1 MPGPWSYETRTE
13 RTARLARA
21 QAQPKDYGSQL
32 DSFLSDRLSK
42 IGIDPG
48 VLATAPPQPAQRA
61 TAPSSAPSDGGIL
74 RNTLNKAAGFK
85 RQAIADNP
93 GGDSGGG
100 FLSDFASNVKDV
112 AAGALHTGLS
122 VAAKPFELSS
132 EYGSPIF
139 AALTGESRAGRHP
152 ILDANGQPTGQ
163 FYRDKPDFRDMGASL
178 LGLVTNPVSEYQ
190 RGQGAV
196 NERINNPQ
204 VQQDFVGRGAL
215 RTFSDPLQ
223 VGIAALSGGSTALA
237 APAFNIATE
246 GATQYAQDLPG
257 WRNLSPDVQ
266 QALILAGSVIAA
278 KKGPAIARKAA
289 EVTGLKDA
297 YQMGAVPG
305 AAMVSADQP
314 HVGNYLE
321 TFDRH
326 GLGYGLEPD
335 GTVTFDDPAQAA
347 NVANELQSRA
357 LQNIEGTAVAG
368 GSGGRNV
375 KLFGSKEYEDM
386 MNQRRLNAEAGLGSG
401 KGKTRTLP
409 GGELGDFQSLD
420 DAERIQEALDQSS
433 FPGPDAELRRTPF
446 QPGDTLTQHP
456 PLSAADRANFEAQ
469 AAKAGTEVPRGFKRD
484 AQYTASHLL
493 GEDDADHF
501 AQDLI
506 DMGYTPRTAAARI
519 EAEIAQR
526 GFTIGRKAENLTE
539 REVAFRAHLQ
549 EIADELSTNG
559 HSAVHNVG
567 NGIEASSGQVPAGQ
581 AASGQGLEAALPEA
595 VPAGGTTVKRP
606 DLFGNVHD
614 TYQTEAELN
623 GFRPTQGD
631 LLARGEAEAKL
642 RALESPAPPDT
653 AAGSAPEVA
662 TPESAPPLAPA
673 SDGGNVPPPDSAP
686 PGPPEP
692 PSGGITPGGQEPLPT
707 VQVGP
712 FKLPDITPTPLN
724 RVDRAMNAV
733 KRTLGIGVEEDPM
746 ATPAMRA
753 RKQAQPVIDAQA
765 SRLGA
770 IAQTLV
776 DQAFNRDAKGRITD
790 LVGNPT
796 VQDVAARLPEFA
808 PSLTP
813 EQMRVMEQLRAEVQP
828 YHDLLT
834 KVGVD
839 VNSRAD
845 VVDGGFYLPR
855 GRADVEGADLPVKV
869 GSGRSGGVGG
879 RKGFEKGAIF
889 DTQAQGIDA
898 GYQYAP
904 LEEALQ
910 SYARD
915 AGNRIIDQHVANYF
929 RNLTDEN
936 GVPVGQTP
944 HARVLAQNPAIAN
957 QVEGL
962 RKSLDSMRG
971 TAGRLSDRQQAAI
984 DQFLNSPAPD
994 LEELKAALDQRVG
1007 LNAVGKAGPN
1017 YGKNVTELRQAIRD
1031 VRGKVDALMPEWKRA
1046 LDRARQ
1052 TPREQGTIGIA
1063 QLNGMTF
1070 PDVVANAANKYL
1082 AAERPPSGRGS
1093 SLLRASSATNN
1104 LLRGLH
1110 ATADVSFM
1118 GIQGLLGA
1126 VRDPIGYGKALGVA
1140 FKAIADP
1147 QALGKYMLEY
1157 DRKAME
1163 KGLPTSKQLIAN
1175 GLHVGGRDTEF
1186 AVRGALPRASKG
1198 LQDLPVIKQSNMAFG
1213 YFGDTMR
1220 LELAQTALENAAKNG
1235 FNIADPAIARQV
1247 TTAANLATGWSPNT
1261 FGGDVG
1267 QFATFAPRFLQS
1279 QLELVHKGLTDGSL
1293 TGQEARSMMGRLI
1306 GTGVLLTVAANEASG
1321 RPLDYREMFDPTNA
1335 NFMRIRLGGQDISL
1349 FGPWDSLLK
1358 GTVSMAKGDV
1368 QGANELIH
1376 GNVGGALGKV
1386 GGGAESFV
1394 RGKASPVVGT
1404 MWDVFSGQTFDNRDS
1419 HTPGYFFR
1427 QLLPFSVSDIGQKPL
1442 GTTAIGVTGLKA
1454 SPLSP
1459 TEELNQ
1465 IAQAKYGK
1473 DFYDLLSSQQAEI
1486 KTAHPDTWQAAVDRG
1501 NSNRQKYE
1509 AIKTDFTTQQ
1519 QAADAQLL
1527 SGKMTR
1533 EDWLKQYD
1541 DRKTQL
1547 AGAQLAI
1554 YGKDKPITSPRNA
1567 SERYAQILQRNQDA
1581 TGAINWDAVDAE
1593 VANLKP
1599 EDQAWIQD
1607 RQGLGNTPVV
1617 TAYKQAAAL
1626 RSKYFGLP
1634 KYKGF
1639 TGSEA
1644 QQIDALWTQLR
1655 ANVRVPNTGPM
1666 LAELKKLNASGT
1678 IDPKVYSGVRRR
1690 ILGVLRTTKDR
1701 ERFVRAN
1708 PAMTTFFGGNG
1719 KGGPLTASEAQQ
1731 LQGAA

>member
-48 VLATAPPQPAQRA
+48 VLASAPPQPAQRA
-61 TAPSSAPSDGGIL
+61 TAPSPAPSDGGIL
-74 RNTLNKAAGFK
+74 RNTLTQAASFK

-93 GGDSGGG
+93 SGDSGGG

-152 ILDANGQPTGQ
+152 ILDAQGQPTGQ

-305 AAMVSADQP
+305 AAMVKAQP
-314 HVGNYLE
+314 LGNVDTNPVPEAPGIGVTDVGN
-321 TFDRH
+321 
-326 GLGYGLEPD
+326 
-335 GTVTFDDPAQAA
+335 A
-347 NVANELQSRA
+347 
-357 LQNIEGTAVAG
+357 
-368 GSGGRNV
+368 
-375 KLFGSKEYEDM
+375 
-386 MNQRRLNAEAGLGSG
+386 
-401 KGKTRTLP
+401 
-409 GGELGDFQSLD
+409 GELPVP
-420 DAERIQEALDQSS
+420 AA
-433 FPGPDAELRRTPF
+433 
-446 QPGDTLTQHP
+446 
-456 PLSAADRANFEAQ
+456 SAA
-469 AAKAGTEVPRGFKRD
+469 
-484 AQYTASHLL
+484 
-493 GEDDADHF
+493 
-501 AQDLI
+501 
-506 DMGYTPRTAAARI
+506 
-519 EAEIAQR
+519 
-526 GFTIGRKAENLTE
+526 
-539 REVAFRAHLQ
+539 
-549 EIADELSTNG
+549 
-559 HSAVHNVG
+559 
-567 NGIEASSGQVPAGQ
+567 
-581 AASGQGLEAALPEA
+581 
-595 VPAGGTTVKRP
+595 
-606 DLFGNVHD
+606 
-614 TYQTEAELN
+614 
-623 GFRPTQGD
+623 
-631 LLARGEAEAKL
+631 
-642 RALESPAPPDT
+642 PDT
-653 AAGSAPEVA
+653 AASSAPEVA

-712 FKLPDITPTPLN
+712 FQLPDITPTPLN
-724 RVDRAMNAV
+724 RVDTAMNAV

-770 IAQTLV
+770 ITQTLV
-776 DQAFNRDAKGRITD
+776 DQAFTRDARGRITD

-808 PSLTP
+808 PFLTP

-828 YHDLLT
+828 YHGLLT

-855 GRADVEGADLPVKV
+855 GRADVEGADLPMKV

-879 RKGFEKGAIF
+879 RKGFEKGAVF
-889 DTQAQGIDA
+889 DTQAHGIDA

-936 GVPVGQTP
+936 GVPVGQTFADRIP
-944 HARVLAQNPAIAN
+944 EAMQAKVNA
-957 QVEGL
+957 L
-962 RKSLDSMRG
+962 RTQMDSMRRKLT
-971 TAGRLSDRQQAAI
+971 TAEKRAGIATSQADAIASPLERLQGGITDRATARTALRDAQAELRLARRQALSASRDAGGAATKDAITRSKFKAAQARADNALAKLQIVRQQFDEAQGIKAEQGNRIGLGEVAPTGFGVRLPALNDTVLQAVKDADAAR
-984 DQFLNSPAPD
+984 Q
-994 LEELKAALDQRVG
+994 
-1007 LNAVGKAGPN
+1007 
-1017 YGKNVTELRQAIRD
+1017 ELRQLTGRTAMPINAEAASNTTMLR
-1031 VRGKVDALMPEWKRA
+1031 RGIAESQANTGAQGLRAAEANVTGAAHDLAPDAVFSTMRQMDNRVTALRARGDKWSGLADSIAQQLDATKQAYEQFLPEWQRA
-1046 LDRARQ
+1046 KERAYQ
-1052 TPREQGTIGIA
+1052 TPREQGKIGID

-1093 SLLRASSATNN
+1093 SLLRASAATNN

-1157 DRKAME
+1157 DRKAIE

-1261 FGGDVG
+1261 FGGDAG

-1306 GTGVLLTVAANEASG
+1306 GTGVLMTVAANEASG
-1321 RPLDYREMFDPTNA
+1321 RPLDYRELFDPTNA

-1376 GNVGGALGKV
+1376 GNVGGALSKV
-1386 GGGAESFV
+1386 GGGAENFV

-1509 AIKTDFTTQQ
+1509 AIKGDFTTQQ

-1554 YGKDKPITSPRNA
+1554 YGKDKPITNPRNA

-1626 RSKYFGLP
+1626 RSKYFDLP

-1666 LAELKKLNASGT
+1666 LAELKKLNADGT
-1678 IDPKVYSGVRRR
+1678 VDPKVYSGVRRR

-1701 ERFVRAN
+1701 ERFVKAN

>member
-48 VLATAPPQPAQRA
+48 VLATAPLQPAQRA
-61 TAPSSAPSDGGIL
+61 TAPSPAPSDGGIL
-74 RNTLNKAAGFK
+74 RNTLNEAAGFK

-152 ILDANGQPTGQ
+152 ILDAQGQPTGQ

-305 AAMVSADQP
+305 AAMVKAQP
-314 HVGNYLE
+314 LGNVDTNPVPEAPGIGVTDVGN
-321 TFDRH
+321 
-326 GLGYGLEPD
+326 
-335 GTVTFDDPAQAA
+335 A
-347 NVANELQSRA
+347 
-357 LQNIEGTAVAG
+357 
-368 GSGGRNV
+368 
-375 KLFGSKEYEDM
+375 
-386 MNQRRLNAEAGLGSG
+386 
-401 KGKTRTLP
+401 
-409 GGELGDFQSLD
+409 GELPVP
-420 DAERIQEALDQSS
+420 AA
-433 FPGPDAELRRTPF
+433 
-446 QPGDTLTQHP
+446 
-456 PLSAADRANFEAQ
+456 SAA
-469 AAKAGTEVPRGFKRD
+469 
-484 AQYTASHLL
+484 
-493 GEDDADHF
+493 
-501 AQDLI
+501 
-506 DMGYTPRTAAARI
+506 
-519 EAEIAQR
+519 
-526 GFTIGRKAENLTE
+526 
-539 REVAFRAHLQ
+539 
-549 EIADELSTNG
+549 
-559 HSAVHNVG
+559 
-567 NGIEASSGQVPAGQ
+567 
-581 AASGQGLEAALPEA
+581 
-595 VPAGGTTVKRP
+595 
-606 DLFGNVHD
+606 
-614 TYQTEAELN
+614 
-623 GFRPTQGD
+623 
-631 LLARGEAEAKL
+631 
-642 RALESPAPPDT
+642 PDT
-653 AAGSAPEVA
+653 AASSAPEVA

-673 SDGGNVPPPDSAP
+673 SDGGIVPPPDSAP

-712 FKLPDITPTPLN
+712 FTLPDITPTPLN
-724 RVDRAMNAV
+724 RVDTAMNAV

-765 SRLGA
+765 ARLGA

-776 DQAFNRDAKGRITD
+776 DQAFTRDARGRITD

-808 PSLTP
+808 PFLTP

-879 RKGFEKGAIF
+879 RKGFEKGAVF

-1046 LDRARQ
+1046 LDRAYQ

-1082 AAERPPSGRGS
+1082 AAERHPSGRGS
-1093 SLLRASSATNN
+1093 SLLKASAATNN

-1126 VRDPIGYGKALGVA
+1126 VRDPVGYGKALGVA

-1261 FGGDVG
+1261 FGGDAG

-1321 RPLDYREMFDPTNA
+1321 RPLDYRELFDPTNA

-1486 KTAHPDTWQAAVDRG
+1486 KAAHPDTWQAAVDRG

-1509 AIKTDFTTQQ
+1509 AIKSDFTAQQ

-1554 YGKDKPITSPRNA
+1554 YGKDKPITNPRNA
-1567 SERYAQILQRNQDA
+1567 SERYAQIIQRNQDE
-1581 TGAINWDAVDAE
+1581 TGALNWDAIDAE
-1593 VANLKP
+1593 VAQLKP
-1599 EDQAWIQD
+1599 ADQSWIQD

-1617 TAYKQAAAL
+1617 TAYKKAADL
-1626 RSKYFGLP
+1626 RSKYFDLP

-1644 QQIDALWTQLR
+1644 QQIDAIWTQLR

-1666 LAELKKLNASGT
+1666 LSELKKLNADGA

-1701 ERFVRAN
+1701 ERFVKAN

-1719 KGGPLTASEAQQ
+1719 KGGPLTASEVQQ